1 MRLLVLGDPDT
12 SVIDSLKYLHAPH
25 TGISEHLSFHGFAE
39 TCRQSNFVGFQRFG
53 KTYPTTS
60 NILIALEHSS
70 RTLDC
75 WAQIDQAKS
84 WRTAITPK
92 LVI

>member
-1 MRLLVLGDPDT
+1 MRLLVLGEPDM
-12 SVIDSLKYLHAPH
+12 SVIDSLKYLH

-53 KTYPTTS
+53 KTFPTTS

-84 WRTAITPK
+84 WRTAITPG